1 MEQAITSNT
10 DIKWFVLRAIS
21 GKEKKVKLLL
31 DHEIELSGW
40 EKVINQVLIPTE
52 KVYKIRKGK
61 KITQEK
67 NYFPGYMLL
76 EINEKMLNKDIV
88 QTINRMTNVISFLSD
103 KEKKPIPLRE
113 AEVNRILGIV
123 DDMLDAD
130 ESNIEPFI
138 VGETVK
144 IVDGPF
150 NDFNGVIE
158 EVYDEKKK
166 IKVMVK
172 IFGRRTPVELNFM
185 QVEKQ

>member
-10 DIKWFVLRAIS
+10 DKKWFVLRAIS

-40 EKVINQVLIPTE
+40 EKVIKQVLIPTE

-113 AEVNRILGIV
+113 AEVNRILGRV
-123 DDMLDAD
+123 DEMLDAD

-185 QVEKQ
+185 QVEKH